1 MKIRYYKDSNSFFLK
16 FTRTGYQ
23 HTFDV
28 SDALFVDVDWEDR
41 VTAVESIMAIEDLG
55 TENPAD
61 DPPNFVW
68 VERSYDPDAV
78 AASHGKT
85 REFIHDREQDIVY
98 LQFAGGEWAQTVE
111 VCENVRGYIKENLA
125 VAGILITSASTTMD
139 LEGILA
145 DGPPTIEF
153 VDRIAE
159 IEAQAAAELET
170 ATA

>member
-1 MKIRYYKDSNSFFLK
+1 MKIDYYKDTNSFMLK
-16 FTRTGYQ
+16 FTHTGYQ
-23 HTFDV
+23 HTLDV
-28 SDALFVDVDWEDR
+28 SYMLFVDADWEDR
-41 VTAVESIMAIEDLG
+41 ITAVESIAAAKDLD

-78 AASHGKT
+78 AASNGKT

-111 VCENVRGYIKENLA
+111 VCEDVSGHLKENDA
-125 VAGILITSASTTMD
+125 VAGILINNASTNMD

-159 IEAQAAAELET
+159 ITAAEAAEAAA

>member
-1 MKIRYYKDSNSFFLK
+1 MKIDYFKDTNSFFLK
-16 FTRTGYQ
+16 FTYTGYQ

-41 VTAVESIMAIEDLG
+41 VTAVESISAIEDLD

-68 VERSYDPDAV
+68 VERSFNADDIV
-78 AASHGKT
+78 TKNGRT

-98 LQFAGGEWAQTVE
+98 LEFAGGEYAHTVE
-111 VCENVRGYIKENLA
+111 VCENVRGYIKENHA
-125 VAGILITSASTTMD
+125 VAGILITNASRKMD
-139 LEGILA
+139 LEGILEN
-145 DGPPTIEF
+145 GPPTIEF

-159 IEAQAAAELET
+159 IAAAPT
-170 ATA
+170 T

>member
-1 MKIRYYKDSNSFFLK
+1 MKIDYFKDSNSFFLK
-16 FTRTGYQ
+16 FTHTGYQ

-28 SDALFVDVDWEDR
+28 TRKLFVDADWEDR
-41 VTAVESIMAIEDLG
+41 ITAVESIAAAKDLD
-55 TENPAD
+55 TENLPD
-61 DPPNFVW
+61 DAPNFVW
-68 VERSYDPDAV
+68 VERSYGPDAV
-78 AASHGKT
+78 AADNGKT

-111 VCENVRGYIKENLA
+111 VCENVRGYIKENHA
-125 VAGILITSASTTMD
+125 VAGILITNASRKMD

-159 IEAQAAAELET
+159 IKATETAAATT
-170 ATA
+170 A

>member
-1 MKIRYYKDSNSFFLK
+1 MKIRYYQDTNSFFLK
-16 FTRTGYQ
+16 LVKGECQ
-23 HTFDV
+23 HTLDV
-28 SDALFVDVDWEDR
+28 SYMLFVDADWEDR
-41 VTAVESIMAIEDLG
+41 ITAVESLAAAKDLD

-68 VERSYDPDAV
+68 VERNYDPDAV
-78 AASHGKT
+78 AANNGKT

-98 LQFAGGEWAQTVE
+98 LQFAGGDWAHTVE
-111 VCENVRGYIKENLA
+111 VCDNVRGHLKENDA
-125 VAGILITSASTTMD
+125 VAGILINNASTNMD

-159 IEAQAAAELET
+159 ITAAEAAAATT
-170 ATA
+170 A

>member
-1 MKIRYYKDSNSFFLK
+1 MKIDYFKDTNSFFLK
-16 FTRTGYQ
+16 FTYTGYQ

-41 VTAVESIMAIEDLG
+41 VTAVESISAIEDLD

-68 VERSYDPDAV
+68 VERSFNADDIV
-78 AASHGKT
+78 TKNGRT

-98 LQFAGGEWAQTVE
+98 LEFAGGEHAHTVE
-111 VCENVRGYIKENLA
+111 VCENVRGYIKENDA
-125 VAGILITSASTTMD
+125 VAGILITNASRKMD
-139 LEGILA
+139 LEGILEN
-145 DGPPTIEF
+145 GPPTIEF

-159 IEAQAAAELET
+159 ITAAENAAAPT
-170 ATA
+170 T